1 MMRLRYE
8 QIPLT
13 SNSLDIL
20 VAGAK
25 LQELLADTPNDDLKG
40 FNPLVDGGFPD
51 LIVYL
56 FIGKKP
62 LRDALRENTARR
74 IQRWKSQ
81 PISPLNIRCG
91 FRG

>member
-56 FIGKKP
+56 FIGKNLSGMPCEK
-62 LRDALRENTARR
+62 
-74 IQRWKSQ
+74 IQHVEFKGGKVSRFL
-81 PISPLNIRCG
+81 P
-91 FRG
+91 